1 MNEVGGKQEIASSS
15 WESISQ
21 VSPLVGIHHA
31 LSHQIPTQH
40 SHPVAHYDSV
50 PVVVPTPIRMTPL
63 GDQNSLP
70 PSQPHPANAVGHSGF
85 MEHDLPP
92 ELLQQGWRKF
102 WSKREN
108 RPYFW
113 NKLTGESLWEMPNL
127 KPPFDPITDPLGI
140 CEPGPLSNMHQQMSM
155 PLKRRAPEEISSIP
169 VKKFILAY
177 VLFTLHYFLF

>member
-1 MNEVGGKQEIASSS
+1 MAMNEVSGKQDIPSTST

-21 VSPLVGIHHA
+21 VSPLVHHS
-31 LSHQIPTQH
+31 LSHTLPPQH
-40 SHPVAHYDSV
+40 GHPATHYETV
-50 PVVVPTPIRMTPL
+50 PVVVPTPIRMAPIP
-63 GDQNSLP
+63 DPNALP
-70 PSQPHPANAVGHSGF
+70 PQQPHPPGPVGMGGF

-127 KPPFDPITDPLGI
+127 KPQFDPITDPLGI
-140 CEPGPLSNMHQQMSM
+140 CEPNPVPSIPPQMQV
-155 PLKRRAPEEISSIP
+155 PVKRRAPEDISNVP
-169 VKKFILAY
+169 MKKFILA
-177 VLFTLHYFLF
+177 

>member
-1 MNEVGGKQEIASSS
+1 MNEVSGKQDIPSTST

-21 VSPLVGIHHA
+21 VSPLVHHP
-31 LSHQIPTQH
+31 LSHTLPPQH
-40 SHPVAHYDSV
+40 GHPAAPHYESV
-50 PVVVPTPIRMTPL
+50 PVVVPTPIRMAPIP
-63 GDQNSLP
+63 DPNALP
-70 PSQPHPANAVGHSGF
+70 PQQPHPPGPVGMGGF

-127 KPPFDPITDPLGI
+127 KPQFDPITDPLGI
-140 CEPGPLSNMHQQMSM
+140 CGDPGPVPPPQMQV
-155 PLKRRAPEEISSIP
+155 PVKRRAPAEDISNVPI
-169 VKKFILAY
+169 KKFILA
-177 VLFTLHYFLF
+177 

>member
-1 MNEVGGKQEIASSS
+1 MNEVSGKQDIPSTSN

-21 VSPLVGIHHA
+21 VSPLVHHG
-31 LSHQIPTQH
+31 LSHPIPQH
-40 SHPVAHYDSV
+40 SHPSAHYESV
-50 PVVVPTPIRMTPL
+50 PLVVPTPIRMTPIP
-63 GDQNSLP
+63 DQNALSAA
-70 PSQPHPANAVGHSGF
+70 QPHPGSVLGISGY

-113 NKLTGESLWEMPNL
+113 NKLSGESLWEMPTL

-140 CEPGPLSNMHQQMSM
+140 CDPGPVSNISGQMSM
-155 PLKRRAPEEISSIP
+155 PVKRRAPEDIANVP
-169 VKKFILAY
+169 VKKFILA
-177 VLFTLHYFLF
+177 

>member
-1 MNEVGGKQEIASSS
+1 MNEVSGKQEIASTSS

-21 VSPLVGIHHA
+21 VSPLVHHGM
-31 LSHQIPTQH
+31 SHQLPSQH
-40 SHPVAHYDSV
+40 NHPATHFESV

-63 GDQNSLP
+63 TDQNALAP
-70 PSQPHPANAVGHSGF
+70 TQPHPPGSVGLPGF

-113 NKLTGESLWEMPNL
+113 NKLSGESLWEMPNL
-127 KPPFDPITDPLGI
+127 KPSFDPITDPLGI
-140 CEPGPLSNMHQQMSM
+140 CDPGPVPNIPPPMQL
-155 PLKRRAPEEISSIP
+155 PVKRRAPEEISAIP
-169 VKKFILAY
+169 IKKFILA
-177 VLFTLHYFLF
+177 